1 MLSFFSL
8 NTRGLK
14 NNVKRKATF
23 LFCKEQK
30 SNIIFFQETHSV
42 EADTIFWKQQWGDC
56 VFFSH
61 GTSHSVGVM
70 ILFNRFS
77 GNVIYHTSDINGHWL
92 MMVIEFNDVNYILIC
107 VYGYNRRT
115 QNKQIYSSL
124 SKMLEG
130 WKVTYSTDK
139 VIVGGDFNLVPD
151 LWMDHLPPRGQSHCY
166 EEIISEFITKGDL
179 IDCWRMK
186 NSANNGQCSRLDFW
200 LISNNLINEVL
211 KCDHTFTD
219 TQSLY
224 TTTNSTVTDDQTFCT
239 NNTFTHFNLYLP
251 TVF

>member
-30 SNIIFFQETHSV
+30 SNIIFLQETHSV
-42 EADTIFWKQQWGDC
+42 EADTTFWKQQWGDC

-61 GTSHSVGVM
+61 GTSHSAGVM
-70 ILFNRFS
+70 ILFNKFS

-92 MMVIEFNDVNYILIC
+92 MMVIEFNDANYILIC

-115 QNKQIYSSL
+115 QNKQLYSSL

-130 WKVTYSTDK
+130 WKVTYGTDK

-151 LWMDHLPPRGQSHCY
+151 LWMDRLPPRGQSHCY

-186 NSANNGQCSRLDFW
+186 NPNTNQYTWYNSANNGQCSRLDFW
-200 LISNNLINEVL
+200 LISTNLINEVL
-211 KCDHTFTD
+211 KCETSISPLTDHCLCFF
-219 TQSLY
+219 SARWG
-224 TTTNSTVTDDQTFCT
+224 
-239 NNTFTHFNLYLP
+239 
-251 TVF
+251 